1 MGCGIF
7 IEKKRECGIRTPPPL
22 PDPVKLEIIT
32 IPSVTD
38 SKRIETFRLKT
49 NYLDI
54 PITACPEIKIYF
66 FLLDTYNFHHKF
78 RFIFSL
84 NLSEITQNVQL
95 REAKFQNFH
104 GEHAPGSPYSVFAP
118 SLLDPISAGLTLK
131 CFRRTCY
138 YQWAIVS
145 IILRILITQNHLF
158 FFSLAKGAPSVLYRD
173 I

>member
-1 MGCGIF
+1 MTIQVQRNRSQRAFLKNIVDKLRQRHSTYALGIV
-7 IEKKRECGIRTPPPL
+7 TL
-22 PDPVKLEIIT
+22 KLEIIT
-32 IPSVTD
+32 ISSVTD

-54 PITACPEIKIYF
+54 FITACPEIKIN
-66 FLLDTYNFHHKF
+66 FLLDTCNFHRKF

-104 GEHAPGSPYSVFAP
+104 GEHAPGSPYSVLAP

-131 CFRRTCY
+131 CFRWSCY

-145 IILRILITQNHLF
+145 IILRILITQKHVSF
-158 FFSLAKGAPSVLYRD
+158 FH
-173 I
+173 